1 MKVLIT
7 IPAYNEERNLEC
19 VVSGLRTVC
28 PQFDYV
34 VINDGSTDH
43 TERLCRRNHY
53 PCISLPAN
61 LGIAGA
67 MQTGMKYAY
76 QKGYDMVLQFDADGQ
91 HLPQYIQSMVSCM
104 ERERC
109 DVVIGSRFLDGGP
122 MPKNARTLGAKMITT
137 AIWLTTGKRLA
148 DPTSGMRLYS
158 RRIIR
163 QFIRD
168 DNNAPE
174 PDTLSYLF
182 RLGADIREVPV
193 KMAERLVGQ
202 SYLTPVNA
210 AKYMMHMLMSICV
223 FQWFRDRKEVL

>member
-1 MKVLIT
+1 MKVLII
-7 IPAYNEERNLEC
+7 IPAYNEEGNLEC
-19 VVSGLRTVC
+19 VVSGLRQVC

-34 VINDGSTDH
+34 VIDDGSTDH

-53 PCISLPAN
+53 SCICLPTN

-67 MQTGMKYAY
+67 VQTGMKYAY
-76 QKGYDMVLQFDADGQ
+76 QKGYDMVLQFDGDGQ

-109 DVVIGSRFLDGGP
+109 DVVIGSRYLGSEA
-122 MPKNARTLGAKMITT
+122 MPRNARILGARMISA
-137 AIWLTTGKRLA
+137 AIWLTTGNRLT

-158 RRIIR
+158 RRIVR

-193 KMAERLVGQ
+193 NMEERLVGQ
-202 SYLTPVNA
+202 SYLTPGSA
-210 AKYMMHMLMSICV
+210 AKYMAHMLMSICV
-223 FQWFRDRKEVL
+223 FQWFRDRKELL